1 MSIPGMDTRNKA
13 KRELAEMARN
23 LALDGRW
30 KEAVE
35 ANLLLIDKAPK
46 DVDAYNRLGKA
57 YFELRRYR
65 SAYDAYQMAF
75 QIDAANIISRRNLER
90 LEPLRDIEDADDN
103 GGSRPPARFN
113 IFIEE
118 AGKTFVDEVIEPAPS
133 AVLMTLSSGEHLDIQ
148 IEDGQVKLLDD
159 TGQYIGMLEPRVARR
174 LIELLEIGNEYA
186 AYVTANAGDSV
197 RVIIREMSRSEEMGN
212 RLSFPHQG
220 KVAVPRSFLRD
231 SRLFRSDEAALILD
245 EDEDGDDID
254 DAEEGFEATDA
265 EDIDDDDTE
274 YIEEAAVATAD
285 EEDENDDI

>member
-35 ANLLLIDKAPK
+35 ANLTLIEKSPR

-57 YFELRRYR
+57 HFELRRYR

-75 QIDAANIISRRNLER
+75 QIDPANIISRRNLER
-90 LEPLRDIEDADDN
+90 LEPLRDTEDEDDA

-159 TGQYIGMLEPRVARR
+159 TGQYIGMLEPRVSRR
-174 LIELLEIGNEYA
+174 LIQLIEMGNEYA
-186 AYVTANAGDSV
+186 VYVTANAGDSV
-197 RVIIREMSRSEEMGN
+197 RVIIREMSRSEAMGT

-245 EDEDGDDID
+245 EDEDADEID
-254 DAEEGFEATDA
+254 EADEAFEATDA

-274 YIEEAAVATAD
+274 YIEEAAAATAD
-285 EEDENDDI
+285 EEDDDDI

>member
-13 KRELAEMARN
+13 KRELAEEARN

-35 ANLLLIDKAPK
+35 ANLTLIEKSPR

-75 QIDAANIISRRNLER
+75 QIDPANIISRRNLER
-90 LEPLRDIEDADDN
+90 LEPLRDTEEEDTA

-148 IEDGQVKLLDD
+148 IEGEQVKLLDD

-174 LIELLEIGNEYA
+174 LVQLIELGNEYA
-186 AYVTANAGDSV
+186 VYVTANAGDSV
-197 RVIIREMSRSEEMGN
+197 RVIIREMSRSEKMGT

-245 EDEDGDDID
+245 DDDDSDDTDES
-254 DAEEGFEATDA
+254 FEATDA

-274 YIEEAAVATAD
+274 YIEEAAAATAD
-285 EEDENDDI
+285 EEDEDDN

>member
-30 KEAVE
+30 KEAIE
-35 ANLLLIDKAPK
+35 ANLTLVEKSPR

-65 SAYDAYQMAF
+65 SAYDAYQEAF
-75 QIDAANIISRRNLER
+75 QIDPANIISRRNLER
-90 LEPLRDIEDADDN
+90 LEPLRDMEDEEN
-103 GGSRPPARFN
+103 EGGSRPPARFN

-133 AVLMTLSSGEHLDIQ
+133 AILMTLSSGEQLDIV
-148 IEDGQVKLLDD
+148 IEENEVKLHDD

-174 LIELLEIGNEYA
+174 LIRLIELGNEYSV
-186 AYVTANAGDSV
+186 YVTANAGDSV
-197 RVIIREMSRSEEMGN
+197 RVIIREMARSEEMGN

-245 EDEDGDDID
+245 DE
-254 DAEEGFEATDA
+254 DA
-265 EDIDDDDTE
+265 EDLEDPDEAFDATEAEDLDEDDTE
-274 YIEEAAVATAD
+274 YIEEAAVATSTDDD
-285 EEDENDDI
+285 EEDI

>member
-1 MSIPGMDTRNKA
+1 LSIPGMDTRSKA
-13 KRELAEMARN
+13 KRELAEVARN

-35 ANLLLIDKAPK
+35 ANLVLIEKSPR

-65 SAYDAYQMAF
+65 SAYDAYQAAF
-75 QIDAANIISRRNLER
+75 EIDAANIISRRNLER
-90 LEPLRDIEDADDN
+90 LESMRDIEDEDN
-103 GGSRPPARFN
+103 EGGSRPPARFN
-113 IFIEE
+113 VFIEE

-133 AVLMTLSSGEHLDIQ
+133 SVLMTLSSGENLDIQ
-148 IEDGQVKLLDD
+148 IEGSDVKLLDD
-159 TGQYIGMLEPRVARR
+159 TGQYIGMLEPRVSRR
-174 LIELLEIGNEYA
+174 LIQLIEMGNEYA
-186 AYVTANAGDSV
+186 VYVTANAGDSV

-245 EDEDGDDID
+245 DDEVDDL
-254 DAEEGFEATDA
+254 EEGDEGFIATDA
-265 EDIDDDDTE
+265 EDLDDDDTE
-274 YIEEAAVATAD
+274 YIEETPVVTSADDD
-285 EEDENDDI
+285 EEDI

>member
-1 MSIPGMDTRNKA
+1 LSIPGMDTRSKA
-13 KRELAEMARN
+13 KRELAEVARN

-35 ANLLLIDKAPK
+35 ANLVLIEKSPR

-65 SAYDAYQMAF
+65 SAYDAYQAAF
-75 QIDAANIISRRNLER
+75 EIDAANIISRRNLER
-90 LEPLRDIEDADDN
+90 LESMRDIEDEDN
-103 GGSRPPARFN
+103 ERGSRPPARFN
-113 IFIEE
+113 VFIEE

-133 AVLMTLSSGEHLDIQ
+133 SVLMTLSSGENLDIQ
-148 IEDGQVKLLDD
+148 IEGSDVKLLDD
-159 TGQYIGMLEPRVARR
+159 TGQYIGMLEPRVSRR
-174 LIELLEIGNEYA
+174 LIQLIEMGNEYA
-186 AYVTANAGDSV
+186 VYVTANAGDSV

-245 EDEDGDDID
+245 DDEVDDL
-254 DAEEGFEATDA
+254 EEGDEGFIATDA
-265 EDIDDDDTE
+265 EDLDDDDTE
-274 YIEEAAVATAD
+274 YIEETPVVTSADDD
-285 EEDENDDI
+285 EEDI